1 MALDLLWGK
10 RTKRNFGRDLA
21 LAAAV
26 PEIPPSAGL
35 SQASELEETLR
46 RVARPYRG
54 ITVARQGR
62 GAVVSKKW
70 LW

>member
-21 LAAAV
+21 LAATV
-26 PEIPPSAGL
+26 PKVPPAAGL
-35 SQASELEETLR
+35 SQASVLEEALR
-46 RVARPYRG
+46 KVASPYRG